1 MGSNSHDRRRTI
13 VESSKTVRLGGATG
27 MVATLVQFTDGSLE
41 IRTDAMDAVGRA
53 VRVHPDGSARTI
65 DR

>member
-1 MGSNSHDRRRTI
+1 MGFNSDDRRRTRG
-13 VESSKTVRLGGATG
+13 ESSRTVRLGGAAG
-27 MVATLVQFTDGSLE
+27 MAATLVQFADGSME

-53 VRVHPDGSARTI
+53 VRVQPDGSAHTV

>member
-1 MGSNSHDRRRTI
+1 MSSHSDDRGRTR
-13 VESSKTVRLGGATG
+13 VESSRTVRLGDAAGTAATI
-27 MVATLVQFTDGSLE
+27 VQFADGSVE

-53 VRVHPDGSARTI
+53 VRVHPDGTARTV